1 MEKRRAS
8 MSPEQKLFNFMIVV
22 RFFMLV
28 LVAVILGGLDFTS
41 VFPSGETVSVVNLSL
56 RTPWIV
62 LAIIAVV
69 TVVKYI
75 LFHILQGLVE
85 NDGPTML
92 VYSILVVLQL
102 IKMVLWIL
110 MLVYVLYGYFID
122 TRNWGILATPLML
135 YLFLEAFYTCAIIRS
150 EETE

>member
-56 RTPWIV
+56 RPPWII

-69 TVVKYI
+69 TVAKYI

-92 VYSILVVLQL
+92 VYSIIVVLQL

-110 MLVYVLYGYFID
+110 LLVYVLYGYFID

>member
-1 MEKRRAS
+1 MEKRKAS

-22 RFFMLV
+22 RFFVLV

-41 VFPSGETVSVVNLSL
+41 VFPSGETVSIVNLSL
-56 RTPWIV
+56 RIPWII
-62 LAIIAVV
+62 LAIVAAV

-75 LFHILQGLVE
+75 LFRILQGLVE

-92 VYSILVVLQL
+92 VYNIIVALQL
-102 IKMVLWIL
+102 IKMVLW
-110 MLVYVLYGYFID
+110 MLLFVYVLYGYFID
-122 TRNWGILATPLML
+122 TRNWGILATPIML
-135 YLFLEAFYTCAIIRS
+135 YLFLEAFYACAILRS